1 MKSRKMFEKTNSE
14 KFFTPPESPQTSDVN
29 RHAKDSE
36 DKMTTML
43 GCRHLNAIDD
53 LTKQFANN
61 FTLLASKEKNGQKC
75 TTMHKEKIM
84 TNGVVLIVLSDKG
97 IKDVTSYSEEEEN
110 EMPIM
115 TDKDI
120 QEFKDT

>member
-1 MKSRKMFEKTNSE
+1 
-14 KFFTPPESPQTSDVN
+14 
-29 RHAKDSE
+29 
-36 DKMTTML
+36 
-43 GCRHLNAIDD
+43 

-84 TNGVVLIVLSDKG
+84 TNSVVLIILSDKG
-97 IKDVTSYSEEEEN
+97 IEDVTSYSEEEEN

-115 TDKDI
+115 RNKDI